1 MEEGMTTVN
10 AILAM
15 DDKYGIGKDGKLPW
29 PHNAADMKWF
39 RESTNKG
46 IVVMGRKTW
55 ESIGA
60 KKLPG
65 RINIVVSS
73 SNVEGEPDGKYSGDI
88 YALIKALKIEY
99 PDRKIWIIGG
109 ANIYEQALPF
119 CDNIH
124 LTHIPGDYDCDAFVP
139 MDRFLDGYLPMAK
152 KEQDGITFSIWSR
165 I

>member
-1 MEEGMTTVN
+1 MTVVN

-15 DDKYGIGKDGKLPW
+15 DDRYGIGKDGKLPW
-29 PHNAADMKWF
+29 PHNPADMKWF
-39 RESTNKG
+39 RDSTKKG

-60 KKLPG
+60 KKLPD

-73 SNVEGEPDGKYSGDI
+73 SNVEGEPDGKYAGDI

-99 PDRKIWIIGG
+99 PNRKIWIIGG

-139 MDRFLDGYLPMAK
+139 MNRFLDGYLPMAK